1 MVVIHLAEQ
10 LLLSSS
16 KTPSRLPNSV
26 FPLSISVD
34 SSAGKWESKTT
45 LDESIIVISLLRAEC
60 TDITTRFTLTSELR
74 VAEGGIVRLLITILG
89 FVEGLRHVLDP
100 CDNRV
105 SDSTI
110 NKSGVAAVLNDS
122 TKEISYIFD
131 MMGSVW
137 STALC
142 GVHLMD

>member
-1 MVVIHLAEQ
+1 MVVIHLAKQ

-26 FPLSISVD
+26 FPFSMSAD

-74 VAEGGIVRLLITILG
+74 VSEGGMVRLLITILG
-89 FVEGLRHVLDP
+89 FVEGLRHVLNP

-110 NKSGVAAVLNDS
+110 NKSGVAALLTDFM
-122 TKEISYIFD
+122 KEISYLFA
-131 MMGSVW
+131 MMESVW
-137 STALC
+137 STAIC